1 MLRTRLDR
9 LDGGGTRERSA
20 ADPDSLPTFL
30 LRAEPAV
37 RTLGILFADCVLGI
51 RIAVGLLAISL
62 LAICVLVLLLP
73 ILFRLL
79 SIVLTTLALDL
90 GPLPGERGGTHRFG
104 RI

>member
-1 MLRTRLDR
+1 MV
-9 LDGGGTRERSA
+9 A
-20 ADPDSLPTFL
+20 APGSGPPPILTAFL

-62 LAICVLVLLLP
+62 LAISLLAICVLVLLLP

-79 SIVLTTLALDL
+79 SIVLATLALDL